1 MNLTGKPCP
10 EFHVKVL
17 RPGKAP
23 PSRVP
28 FSALSEGAP
37 TVIHFYNAG

>member
-1 MNLTGKPCP
+1 MSLTGKPCP

-17 RPGKAP
+17 RPGAA

-28 FSALSEGAP
+28 FSALSAGAP